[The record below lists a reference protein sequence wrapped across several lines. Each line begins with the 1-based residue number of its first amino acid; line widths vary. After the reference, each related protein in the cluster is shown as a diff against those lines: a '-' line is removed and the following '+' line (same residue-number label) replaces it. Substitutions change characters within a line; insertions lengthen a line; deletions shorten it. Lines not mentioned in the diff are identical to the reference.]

1 MKWFFILLATIGS
14 SNCYINTAF
23 NKKQSITYYDKNKL
37 INKSNRIF
45 IPIKAVHN
53 YCPSNLEAIFDPL
66 KIEYGEKI
74 VKSVTEF
81 LPTADAIAPHVLH
94 ANEFM
99 INILLNTDSIPMD
112 IKKQLILNVIKISLF
127 GDSVGSSMLHY
138 YYDLVNCLL

>member
-1 MKWFFILLATIGS
+1 MKWILILLATIGS
-14 SNCYINTAF
+14 SNCYINTPY
-23 NKKQSITYYDKNKL
+23 NKKQSIIYYSKNKV
-37 INKSNRIF
+37 IDEPNRIY
-45 IPIKAVHN
+45 IPIKAIHN
-53 YCPSNLEAIFDPL
+53 YCPSNLESIFDPF
-66 KIEYGEKI
+66 KIEHGEKI
-74 VKSVTEF
+74 VKSITEF

-99 INILLNTDSIPMD
+99 INILLNNDSIPMD

>member
-66 KIEYGEKI
+66 KIEHGEKI